1 MNVPCSMFSLKPLND
16 SMNDIYTPK
25 THTQALSLT
34 NTITPEME
42 LKFIYFLLITET
54 YLKHRRDKRVKTR
67 SI

>member
-42 LKFIYFLLITET
+42 LKFIYF
-54 YLKHRRDKRVKTR
+54 Y
-67 SI
+67 